1 MAIEFKYQTLFTCS
15 VPDGYTA
22 IKDFNELIASD
33 VPHTATTLLDT
44 IKMSFDNSGVAIAE
58 MQMSHDLNHCDI
70 LIEGETVPIRV
81 IIRSRPS
88 LVIDGI
94 IYKLEEFDI

>member
-33 VPHTATTLLDT
+33 IPHTAETLLQT
-44 IKMSFDNSGVAIAE
+44 IKMSFDNSGIELTE
-58 MQMSHDLNHCDI
+58 MSISNDLNYCEI
-70 LIEGETVPIRV
+70 LIKGETVPLKV

-88 LVIDGI
+88 LVIDGA
-94 IYKLEEFDI
+94 IYKLEDFDI

>member
-1 MAIEFKYQTLFTCS
+1 MTIEFKYQTLFTCA

-33 VPHTATTLLDT
+33 EPNTAASLLEI
-44 IKMSFDNSGVAIAE
+44 IKMSFENSGVAIKE
-58 MQMSHDLNHCDI
+58 MTISNDLNHCDI
-70 LIEGETVPIRV
+70 ILEGETVPIRV

-88 LVIDGI
+88 LVINGT
-94 IYKLEEFDI
+94 IYKLEEFDF

>member
-33 VPHTATTLLDT
+33 VPHTAASLLEI
-44 IKMSFDNSGVAIAE
+44 IKMSFDNSGVSISE
-58 MQMSHDLNHCDI
+58 MAMSNDLNHCDI
-70 LIEGETVPIRV
+70 LLEGESIPIRV
-81 IIRSRPS
+81 VIRSRPS
-88 LVIDGI
+88 LVIDGV

>member
-1 MAIEFKYQTLFTCS
+1 MTIEFKYQTLFTCS

-33 VPHTATTLLDT
+33 VPQTAASLLEI
-44 IKMSFDNSGVAIAE
+44 IKMSFDNSGVSIKE
-58 MQMSHDLNHCDI
+58 MSMSNDLNHCDI
-70 LIEGETVPIRV
+70 LIDGETIPIRV
-81 IIRSRPS
+81 IVRSRPS
-88 LVIDGI
+88 LVVDGM

>member
-1 MAIEFKYQTLFTCS
+1 MTIEFKYQTLFTCS

-22 IKDFNELIASD
+22 IKDFNELISSD
-33 VPHTATTLLDT
+33 VPHTADSLLQT
-44 IKMSFDNSGVAIAE
+44 IKLSFDNSGVAIEE
-58 MQMSHDLNHCDI
+58 MAMSNDLNHCDI
-70 LIEGETVPIRV
+70 LLEGETVPIRV

-88 LVIDGI
+88 LVIDGT